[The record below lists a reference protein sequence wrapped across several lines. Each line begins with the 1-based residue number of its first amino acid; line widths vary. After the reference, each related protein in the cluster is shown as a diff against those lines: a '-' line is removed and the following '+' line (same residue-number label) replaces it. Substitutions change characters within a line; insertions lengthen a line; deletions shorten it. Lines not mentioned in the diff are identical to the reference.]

1 MPVGMT
7 DPTEPGETGLQN
19 NGGMTKPNQ
28 RVSSALPVDL
38 RWHCRQWLR
47 RITWPLPKPGTI
59 RSQRDFLFN
68 SRLM

>member
-7 DPTEPGETGLQN
+7 NPTEPDETRLQN

-38 RWHCRQWLR
+38 RWQ
-47 RITWPLPKPGTI
+47 
-59 RSQRDFLFN
+59 
-68 SRLM
+68 